1 VHPHLIEIGGFTLPT
16 YGALVASG
24 FLAGLWVMLRLARPY
39 KLNEETLTNLAI
51 YAALAGMLGSK
62 LLMFVF
68 DFGHYA
74 AHPEEI
80 FTFATLQAAGVYQGG
95 FLLALGVGIW
105 YMRRMKLP
113 ALLTMDLFA
122 PGLALGHA
130 IGRIGCLMAGCCYG
144 AECDR
149 AWGITFMNMQANR
162 LSGTPIGVPLHPTQ
176 LYEAVGN
183 LAIFG
188 LLWKFIEKR
197 PAPGRVFALYL
208 VCYSTLRFT
217 VEFYRHHDQSLIL
230 GLSNTQWISMATLI
244 AGAWLWQRTRATTVQ
259 P

>member
-1 VHPHLIEIGGFTLPT
+1 MHAVHPHLIEIGSFTLPT

-51 YAALAGMLGSK
+51 
-62 LLMFVF
+62 
-68 DFGHYA
+68 
-74 AHPEEI
+74 
-80 FTFATLQAAGVYQGG
+80 QGG

-176 LYEAVGN
+176 LYEAAGN

-188 LLWKFIEKR
+188 LLWKFMEKR

-208 VCYSTLRFT
+208 VCYSTLRFA
-217 VEFYRHHDQSLIL
+217 VEFYRHHDQALMA

-244 AGAWLWQRTRATTVQ
+244 AGAWLWQRTRATTVR

>member
-1 VHPHLIEIGGFTLPT
+1 MHPHLIEIGSFTLPT

-51 YAALAGMLGSK
+51 
-62 LLMFVF
+62 
-68 DFGHYA
+68 
-74 AHPEEI
+74 
-80 FTFATLQAAGVYQGG
+80 QGG

-176 LYEAVGN
+176 LYEAAGN

-188 LLWKFIEKR
+188 LLWKFMEKR

-208 VCYSTLRFT
+208 VCYSTLRFA
-217 VEFYRHHDQSLIL
+217 VEFYRHHDQALMA

-244 AGAWLWQRTRATTVQ
+244 AGAWLWQRTRATTVR